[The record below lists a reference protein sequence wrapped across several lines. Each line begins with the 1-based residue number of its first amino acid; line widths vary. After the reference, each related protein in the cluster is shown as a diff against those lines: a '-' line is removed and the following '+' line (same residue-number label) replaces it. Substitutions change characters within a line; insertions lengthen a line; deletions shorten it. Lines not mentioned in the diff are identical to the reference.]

1 MLHSYQVQDLL
12 FLDTCKCFILGT
24 LTSIRQVEPRGKSM
38 CKEIDSIS
46 RGLGS
51 MIPIIVKERK
61 RSPEAPMQAAKL
73 ASESGII
80 IRQHIPI
87 YPSWTDYKKDS
98 SQLMNLKGKLKVR
111 LCSTIWI
118 DATLCAAGII

>member
-1 MLHSYQVQDLL
+1 
-12 FLDTCKCFILGT
+12 
-24 LTSIRQVEPRGKSM
+24 VEPRGKSM
-38 CKEIDSIS
+38 GKEIDSIS

-61 RSPEAPMQAAKL
+61 RRPEAPMQAAKL

-87 YPSWTDYKKDS
+87 YTSWKEYKDELTKANWTTS
-98 SQLMNLKGKLKVR
+98 KAN
-111 LCSTIWI
+111 
-118 DATLCAAGII
+118 